1 MIVVRYATMIGLLV
15 WMIAVHLV
23 TMTEDLVMM
32 IGRRAMMIV
41 AHRDSMTGLLAMM
54 TEDLVMMTER
64 HAMMIVAHRDS
75 MTELLVM
82 MTEDLLVMIV
92 EDLLVLMTERHAT
105 MTAAHRDSMT
115 ELLVTMTE
123 DLRASTAIGADMLR
137 VKFPLPALVKVDE
150 NFLKSVILKLQ
161 IIIFNVLKC
170 TVRNIEP
177 AANCEQLSL
186 KGIYSDKNCK
196 KRYSTTRSTVP
207 AVHTIHYLVKI

>member
-1 MIVVRYATMIGLLV
+1 MMIVVLYATMIGLLV

-75 MTELLVM
+75 MTELLV
-82 MTEDLLVMIV
+82 
-92 EDLLVLMTERHAT
+92 
-105 MTAAHRDSMT
+105 
-115 ELLVTMTE
+115 TMTE
-123 DLRASTAIGADMLR
+123 DLRASTAIGVDMLR

-150 NFLKSVILKLQ
+150 NFLKS
-161 IIIFNVLKC
+161 
-170 TVRNIEP
+170 
-177 AANCEQLSL
+177 S
-186 KGIYSDKNCK
+186 YSEITDYHIQ
-196 KRYSTTRSTVP
+196 RT
-207 AVHTIHYLVKI
+207 

>member
-1 MIVVRYATMIGLLV
+1 MTAAEGCLHATTIEWEAGTVLMIVVRYATMIGLLV

-64 HAMMIVAHRDS
+64 HAMMIV
-75 MTELLVM
+75 
-82 MTEDLLVMIV
+82 
-92 EDLLVLMTERHAT
+92 
-105 MTAAHRDSMT
+105 AHRDSMT